1 MGGCGYSRA
10 GGTTIETTSIPR
22 HGRRLAL
29 TFAAALCAVAACATA
44 ASAAPSLTWTA
55 PSAADASNHL
65 NSVACP
71 TVSLCVAVD
80 STGNVTYTVTPTT
93 GGWSG
98 PISID
103 VGHSIAAVS
112 CPSVS
117 LCFAVDDHGS
127 LLASTAPNSSAWTP
141 ATIDG
146 MTPLTAISCPSAALC
161 VAVDA
166 NGGVR
171 SSINPGTP
179 SSWGGQTIDGTHRLT
194 AVSCPT
200 TSFCAAVDDSGQVL
214 ETATPTSN
222 WGQPLALNGA
232 SGGLTSISCTSAGL
246 CVATAANGNV
256 YASAN
261 ASSGT
266 PTWSETAVDAPGPLN
281 AVSCSDVGACVLG
294 DQFGNAI
301 ASDAPA
307 SGAPNWSSATV
318 DGHPITALSCLS
330 AGLCVAVDAA
340 GSALAGTLPA
350 PSVTTGTGSA
360 SSQTTATVNATVN
373 PNDAALTDCHFDY
386 GPTTAYGSSAPCTV
400 VPSATGGSQAVVGQ
414 LSALNASTTYH
425 FRISASSGVTS
436 AAGADAT
443 FTTPAPLKP
452 NPSLSGTPAVG
463 NTLTCKSNVTTTAS
477 ETAAYQWLSDTVAI
491 SGATG
496 ATYVVVAANASHHLS
511 CQVTIAGDGGSASA
525 TSGFD
530 AIPSQSLGKVLET
543 FTGTDKHG
551 TTSASVPVT
560 CSPQADGSCKIT
572 LTLTTVQTVHHKR
585 TLTKVGSSTSSIG
598 SGSKRT
604 LTVSLNATGRRL
616 LRSHHSLAV
625 TLTVK
630 GTVLGKLTATLQT
643 AKFSF
648 GAAAKAERRSSTKAR
663 TTHAPRRAG

>member
-1 MGGCGYSRA
+1 
-10 GGTTIETTSIPR
+10 
-22 HGRRLAL
+22 LAL
-29 TFAAALCAVAACATA
+29 TFAAALCAGALWATA

-55 PSAADASNHL
+55 PSAADGSGHL

-71 TVSLCVAVD
+71 SVSLCVAVD
-80 STGNVTYTVTPTT
+80 ATGNVTYTATPTT

-98 PISID
+98 PVNID
-103 VGHSIAAVS
+103 GSHSIAAVS

-127 LLASTAPNSSAWTP
+127 LLASAAPNSSAWTP

-146 MTPLTAISCPSAALC
+146 TTPLTAISCPSVALC
-161 VAVDA
+161 VAVDST
-166 NGGVR
+166 GGVR
-171 SSINPGTP
+171 SSTSPGTP
-179 SSWGGQTIDGTHRLT
+179 STWGGQTIDGSHKLT
-194 AVSCPT
+194 GVSCPT
-200 TSFCAAVDDSGQVL
+200 TSFCVAVDVAGQVL
-214 ETATPTSN
+214 ETVTPTSN

-266 PTWSETAVDAPGPLN
+266 PTWSETAVDPPGPLN
-281 AVSCSDVGACVLG
+281 AASCSDVGLCLLG
-294 DQFGNAI
+294 DQFGGAI
-301 ASDAPA
+301 VSDTPA
-307 SGAPNWSSATV
+307 SGAPGWTGLTV
-318 DGHPITALSCLS
+318 DGSHPITAISCLS
-330 AGLCVAVDAA
+330 AGLCVVVDGV
-340 GSALAGTLPA
+340 GSALAATLAA
-350 PSVTTGTGSA
+350 PSVTTGSGSA

-373 PNDAALTDCHFDY
+373 PNDATLTDCHFDY

-414 LSALNASTTYH
+414 LSALSASTTYH
-425 FRISASSGVTS
+425 FRISASSAVAG
-436 AAGADAT
+436 APGADAT

-463 NTLTCKSNVTTTAS
+463 NTLTCKSNVTTTAT
-477 ETAAYQWLSDTVAI
+477 ETVAYQWLSDTAAI

-511 CQVTIAGDGGSASA
+511 CQVTIAGDGGSSSA
-525 TSGFD
+525 TTGFD

-551 TTSASVPVT
+551 ATSASVPVT

-572 LTLTTVQTVHHKR
+572 LTLTTLQSVHHKL
-585 TLTKVGSSTSSIG
+585 TLTKVGSSTTSIG

-604 LTVSLNATGRRL
+604 LTVALNAAGRRL

-630 GTVLGKLTATLQT
+630 GTVLGKLIATLQT

-648 GAAAKAERRSSTKAR
+648 GAAAKSGRHSSAKAR
-663 TTHAPRRAG
+663 ATHAPRQGY